1 MYRKPNFIAGKEV
14 PHRKPAK
21 PVSSNAFF
29 LLSKTLGAR
38 KKYSFLFEKEQ

>member
-29 LLSKTLGAR
+29 LLSSKTRGIR
-38 KKYSFLFEKEQ
+38 KKYSFLFDS